1 MINQLS
7 PSPFFQRRCFYFS
20 LLLLM
25 LMLLLHSK
33 HQQQWDPRQPSQ
45 VSLLNPRVQLHTHL
59 RGRSAILTQ
68 PPLLF
73 SHDVRLLRTNSPM
86 QSTMVWTIAG
96 WPWRTQSTARAPAT
110 AYRETTFPQVTPSGE
125 VERERDTESSHQ
137 WMRAQY
143 GKVLRSRSSFDLEQ
157 REVMSL
163 QSENLKFPLFIYLF
177 NSFIHLLSLTNL
189 SYLYLV

>member
-33 HQQQWDPRQPSQ
+33 HQQQWDPRQASQ

-59 RGRSAILTQ
+59 RGRAAILTQ

-125 VERERDTESSHQ
+125 VERERHRKQPSVDEGPV
-137 WMRAQY
+137 WK
-143 GKVLRSRSSFDLEQ
+143 GFEVKV
-157 REVMSL
+157 
-163 QSENLKFPLFIYLF
+163 KF
-177 NSFIHLLSLTNL
+177 
-189 SYLYLV
+189 